1 MLAFVRDVPGKAEW
15 IKFKHDYTKQTQE
28 LVERDGLELSS
39 LSDVISAYD
48 RDRLIGIG
56 YISKRKPKEGR
67 SSAYIRVLP
76 SYSQKD
82 IEANVK
88 RLLMIK

>member
-1 MLAFVRDVPGKAEW
+1 MLAFVRDVPDKADW
-15 IKFKHDYTKQTQE
+15 NKFKHDYTKQTRK
-28 LVERDGLELSS
+28 LVARDGLELSS

-56 YISKRKPKEGR
+56 YISKRKQKEEQ
-67 SSAYIRVLP
+67 SSAYIHVLP
-76 SYSQKD
+76 SYCQKD